1 MPKSR
6 KEKIASYEERIAQLE
21 NQRKQEI
28 QKMKAEERKARTRR
42 LCSRH
47 GLLEKFMPDLATI
60 TDEQFEEFI
69 KRGINTSY
77 GQKILAEIV
86 AKGTSQA
93 ENSNTAKTAS
103 QQAENGTSKP
113 QTRAEQSSEQTT
125 AKTSGTTPQTVTAHN
140 GKSDTTA
147 AQSNGTTSTKT
158 AETPPQANG
167 NHSNKPTQPQQR
179 NTAAD
184 HAKATGGTMVTG

>member
-1 MPKSR
+1 
-6 KEKIASYEERIAQLE
+6 
-21 NQRKQEI
+21 
-28 QKMKAEERKARTRR
+28 MKTEERKARTKR

-93 ENSNTAKTAS
+93 ENSDTAKATS
-103 QQAENGTSKP
+103 QQSENGNSKP
-113 QTRAEQSSEQTT
+113 PSGAGQSAEQTT
-125 AKTSGTTPQTVTAHN
+125 TKATGAAQQTATAHN
-140 GKSDTTA
+140 GKPDTTA
-147 AQSNGTTSTKT
+147 AQPNGTTSTKT

-167 NHSNKPTQPQQR
+167 NHNGKPSQSPQR

-184 HAKATGGTMVTG
+184 NAKANGGTMVTG

>member
-1 MPKSR
+1 MAKTR
-6 KEKIASYEERIAQLE
+6 QEKIASYEERIAQLE

-28 QKMKAEERKARTRR
+28 QKMKQEERKARTRR

-77 GQKILAEIV
+77 GQKILAEIM
-86 AKGTSQA
+86 AKGASQT
-93 ENSNTAKTAS
+93 ENSDTAKTAS
-103 QQAENGTSKP
+103 RQAENGNPKTPTGAEKTADTPTVKP
-113 QTRAEQSSEQTT
+113 TEATRQTT
-125 AKTSGTTPQTVTAHN
+125 TAHN

-147 AQSNGTTSTKT
+147 VQPNSTTSMKNV
-158 AETPPQANG
+158 EKPPQANS
-167 NHSNKPTQPQQR
+167 NHNGKPTQSPQR
-179 NTAAD
+179 NIAAD
-184 HAKATGGTMVTG
+184 HAKGNDGTMVTG